1 MQTKTKILIAALVA
15 GGVVV
20 ATQRKKIMALLS
32 QEPVSGMGNTIAP
45 PAPLAQTAVTTQSVA
60 QIVNTTVTT
69 LAGIA
74 GLALTAMTLTEK
86 KRALNKA

>member
-1 MQTKTKILIAALVA
+1 MQTKTKILIGALVA
-15 GGVVV
+15 GGIVV
-20 ATQRKKIMALLS
+20 ASQRKKIMALVG
-32 QEPVSGMGNTIAP
+32 QGTNGIGDATP

-60 QIVNTTVTT
+60 QIINTTVTS

>member
-1 MQTKTKILIAALVA
+1 MQTKTKILIAAVVA
-15 GGVVV
+15 GGIVV
-20 ATQRKKIMALLS
+20 ATQRKKIMALLNT
-32 QEPVSGMGNTIAP
+32 QPVNGMGNTVAP
-45 PAPLAQTAVTTQSVA
+45 PVPLAQTAVTTQSVA

-86 KRALNKA
+86 KRALAKT